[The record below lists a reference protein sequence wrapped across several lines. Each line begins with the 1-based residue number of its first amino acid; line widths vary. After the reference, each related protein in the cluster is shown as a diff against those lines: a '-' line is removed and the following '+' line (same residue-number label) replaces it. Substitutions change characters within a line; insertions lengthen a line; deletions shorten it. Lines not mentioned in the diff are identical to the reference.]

1 MFTTAFTI
9 VNRNWHAPNTLTRNY
24 PVTTVAHHVEDAV
37 MAPFRNPLHLVVDC
51 IKRLL
56 TVPIYRGEPL
66 FCSTVDDRVFTT
78 PAVSVL
84 VTQARFVKQCIIV
97 RQDFNNRHLCIV
109 DFYASQ
115 WEFSIAITVVVYL
128 FSVVTS
134 FIYKGYDRKF
144 SFSFLVITHNDVKVV
159 FTVCRRCM
167 YATSTCFKCY
177 MVATQ
182 YSGCTFYE
190 WMFEFSQF

>member
-1 MFTTAFTI
+1 MLATAFTI

-24 PVTTVAHHVEDAV
+24 PVTAVANHVENAV
-37 MAPFRNPLHLVVDC
+37 VAPFRNPLHLVIDC

-66 FCSTVDDRVFTT
+66 FCSAIDDRIFTT

-84 VTQARFVKQCIIV
+84 VTQAGFVKQCIIM
-97 RQDFNNRHLCIV
+97 RQDFDYRHFCIV
-109 DFYASQ
+109 NFYASQ

-134 FIYKGYDRKF
+134 FVNKRNDRKI
-144 SFSFLVITHNDVKVV
+144 SFTFLVITHNDVKVV

-167 YATSTCFKCY
+167 YATSTGFKCY
-177 MVATQ
+177 MVTA
-182 YSGCTFYE
+182 
-190 WMFEFSQF
+190 